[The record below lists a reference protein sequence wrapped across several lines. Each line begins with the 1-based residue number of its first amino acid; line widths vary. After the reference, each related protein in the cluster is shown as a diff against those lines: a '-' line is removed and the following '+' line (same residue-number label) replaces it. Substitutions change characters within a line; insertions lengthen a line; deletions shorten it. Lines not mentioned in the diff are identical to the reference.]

1 VWVAVSRPETEED
14 AVGQGKR
21 PASRG
26 VARRNAKLK
35 ALRELVG
42 KDRAIVAVDLA
53 SQRQA
58 AVVCDHDSVV
68 LARRMFTG
76 SAWCVSEILAW
87 ASPVA
92 RKAGFAGLVLA
103 CEPTG
108 HRWKPLVVT
117 ARAGRIPAV
126 CVQPLLVRRAREG
139 EDFTRSRSDF
149 GDAVII
155 ARLAAELRCYV
166 PYLPEGPWARLR
178 HLGARRESLVERCVA
193 ARGQVRDLLECG
205 WPTVLEAAA
214 DPLESLTWRAAL
226 AVSVDPVVI
235 AAMSEQE
242 FLAALREQLVA
253 LGGKKVW
260 RRIAV
265 AVHAAA
271 VNPSGIAAERDA
283 ITERAAFAYQDW
295 MSTLAAL
302 ADIEARMLGVLDGL
316 GLTSLVTTIPGLSAV
331 GAAVILAQ
339 TGDPARYDTPRAW
352 VKHAGLAPQANES
365 GKYRGKTRQS
375 GRGRP
380 GLRTAAWR
388 AIWGALRCNQVYAAR
403 HGQLTTRDANRLT
416 SGQAHAALAAALLR
430 QLHVVVTRRVP
441 WDAAIASGAAAPV
454 EITVVM
460 PAA

>member
-1 VWVAVSRPETEED
+1 M
-14 AVGQGKR
+14 GQGKR

-26 VARRNAKLK
+26 VARRNAKLG

-53 SQRQA
+53 SKRQA

-76 SAWCVSEILAW
+76 SAWCISEILAW
-87 ASPVA
+87 AGPVA
-92 RKAGFAGLVLA
+92 RKAGFAGVVLA

-108 HRWKPLVVT
+108 HRWKPLQLF
-117 ARAGRIPAV
+117 ARAARIPAV
-126 CVQPLLVRRAREG
+126 CVQPLLVCRAREG

-155 ARLAAELRCYV
+155 ARLTAELRCYV

-178 HLGARRESLVERCVA
+178 HLGARREGLIERCVA
-193 ARGQVRDLLECG
+193 AREQLRDLLECA
-205 WPTVLEAAA
+205 WPAVLEAAA
-214 DPLESLTWRAAL
+214 EPLESLTWRAAL
-226 AVSVDPVVI
+226 AVSVDPAVI
-235 AAMSEQE
+235 AAMSEQD

-260 RRIAV
+260 RRIAR

-271 VNPSGIAAERDA
+271 ADPGGIAAERDA
-283 ITERAAFAYQDW
+283 ITERAAFAHQDW
-295 MSTLAAL
+295 MSALAAL
-302 ADIEARMLGVLDGL
+302 ADVEARMLAVLGEL
-316 GLTSLVTTIPGLSAV
+316 GLTSLVTTIPGLTAV

-339 TGDPARYDTPRAW
+339 TGDPARYDSPRAW

-365 GKYRGKTRQS
+365 GKYRGKTRTS

-388 AIWGALRCNQVYAAR
+388 AIWGALRCNQVYADR
-403 HGQLTTRDANRLT
+403 HAVLTGRDTNRLT
-416 SGQAHAALAAALLR
+416 NGQAHAALAAALLR
-430 QLHVVVTRRVP
+430 QLHVVVTRRIP
-441 WDAAIASGAAAPV
+441 WDPAIASGAAAPA

>member
-1 VWVAVSRPETEED
+1 MR
-14 AVGQGKR
+14 QGRR

-53 SQRQA
+53 SSRQA

-76 SAWCVSEILAW
+76 SAWCISEILAW
-87 ASPVA
+87 AEPVA
-92 RKAGFAGLVLA
+92 TKAGFAGVMLA

-117 ARAGRIPAV
+117 ARARKIPAV

-155 ARLAAELRCYV
+155 ARLTAELRCYV

-178 HLGARRESLVERCVA
+178 HLGARREGLVRRAVA
-193 ARGQVRDLLECG
+193 SREQVRDLLECA
-205 WPTVLEAAA
+205 WPAVLEAAA

-226 AVSVDPVVI
+226 GVSADPAVI
-235 AAMSEQE
+235 AAMSEQQ
-242 FLAALREQLVA
+242 FLAALRERLVA

-271 VNPSGIAAERDA
+271 ADPGGIAAERDA
-283 ITERAAFAYQDW
+283 ILERATFAYQDW
-295 MSTLAAL
+295 MAAL
-302 ADIEARMLGVLDGL
+302 AAQADADARMLAVLDEL
-316 GLTSLVTTIPGLSAV
+316 GLTGLVTTIPGLSAV

-339 TGDPARYDTPRAW
+339 TGDPARYDSPRTW

-365 GKYRGKTRQS
+365 GKYRGRTRSS

-380 GLRTAAWR
+380 ELRTAAWR
-388 AIWGALRCNQVYAAR
+388 VMFGAVRCNPVYAAR
-403 HGQLTTRDANRLT
+403 LTFLTTREGNRLST
-416 SGQAHAALAAALLR
+416 GQAHAALAAALLR

-441 WDAAIASGAAAPV
+441 WDAAIASGTAMPSDAQ
-454 EITVVM
+454 VVM
-460 PAA
+460 AVA

>member
-1 VWVAVSRPETEED
+1 MSDIPLGRVWVAVSRPETEED
-14 AVGQGKR
+14 VVRQGKR
-21 PASRG
+21 PVSRG
-26 VARRNAKLK
+26 VARRNVKLK

-53 SQRQA
+53 SKRQA

-76 SAWCVSEILAW
+76 SAWCISEILAW
-87 ASPVA
+87 AEPVA
-92 RKAGFAGLVLA
+92 KKAGFAGVVLA

-117 ARAGRIPAV
+117 ARAQKIPVV

-155 ARLAAELRCYV
+155 ARLTAKLRCYV

-178 HLGARRESLVERCVA
+178 HLGARREGLVGRCVA
-193 ARGQVRDLLECG
+193 AREQVRDLLECA
-205 WPTVLEAAA
+205 WPAVLETAA
-214 DPLESLTWRAAL
+214 DPLESLTWRAGM
-226 AVSVDPVVI
+226 AVSVAPAVI
-235 AAMSEQE
+235 AAMSEQQ

-260 RRIAV
+260 RRIAL

-271 VNPSGIAAERDA
+271 ADPGGIAAERDA
-283 ITERAAFAYQDW
+283 ILERAAFAYQDW
-295 MSTLAAL
+295 MAALTAL
-302 ADIEARMLGVLDGL
+302 ADIEARMLAVLDEL
-316 GLTSLVTTIPGLSAV
+316 GLTRLVTTIPGLSAV

-352 VKHAGLAPQANES
+352 VKHAGMRHHALPVRADLDPALPAATLHLRSAFPS
-365 GKYRGKTRQS
+365 GLIDHSAVRFSLTGK
-375 GRGRP
+375 
-380 GLRTAAWR
+380 
-388 AIWGALRCNQVYAAR
+388 
-403 HGQLTTRDANRLT
+403 
-416 SGQAHAALAAALLR
+416 ALLHISGPCR
-430 QLHVVVTRRVP
+430 PTGVKRR
-441 WDAAIASGAAAPV
+441 G
-454 EITVVM
+454 
-460 PAA
+460 